1 MVNLVMKLSQ
11 VILYYIYTNMYIL
24 EDNGNKNINYVNVF
38 LSYSAQNKKVK
49 CVLNLAF
56 GNGGM
61 YQKAILSV

>member
-1 MVNLVMKLSQ
+1 
-11 VILYYIYTNMYIL
+11 MYIL